1 MPPADQPF
9 YERFIRRVTW
19 IMLALALAGSA
30 VLGMT
35 KGIRIGL
42 AFLIGATV
50 SYGSFWGWR
59 RLVDALAP
67 GPKKRSSFA
76 FVLRILL
83 LVVVAY
89 AIIKLLGLNVAAA
102 ASGLLVSA
110 GAVLLELIYE
120 LIYTRTWN

>member
-1 MPPADQPF
+1 MPLGDQAF

-19 IMLALALAGSA
+19 IILALALTGSA
-30 VLGMT
+30 VLAII

-59 RLVDALAP
+59 QLVDALAP
-67 GPKKRSSFA
+67 EPKKRSSFPL
-76 FVLRILL
+76 VLRILL
-83 LVVVAY
+83 LIALAY
-89 AIIKLLGLNVAAA
+89 AIIKFLGLNVVAA

-110 GAVLLELIYE
+110 AAVLLELVFE
-120 LIYTRTWN
+120 LVYTRPWN